1 MRNSYMVEYQSNYDL
16 NTERRADKINEV
28 DKEID
33 NQENAIQ
40 ALKSQKN
47 KQKSCLDTFF
57 NMRVNQARIRLV
69 LSAWRQQHKK

>member
-33 NQENAIQ
+33 NQE
-40 ALKSQKN
+40 KS
-47 KQKSCLDTFF
+47 
-57 NMRVNQARIRLV
+57 I
-69 LSAWRQQHKK
+69 